1 MAEIFVNTIIR
12 LEHLDK
18 TSMELRS
25 EHSRQ
30 RVSVTF
36 TYEQPRSLTGD
47 ENSDEVR
54 SVSLLWKNFE
64 GAEVEYKRL
73 HPGDNYSVN
82 TFLTHPWVLGPS
94 SQPLFFH
101 WPNGDLR
108 PFFEAEQFAESLE
121 EGLDWEER
129 DWSQRF
135 LQGEGELV
143 VSISS
148 YHQPPSLRGRALEL
162 LASVPGVN
170 KDNVKELHLPRVLMK
185 DLSEYL
191 QQA

>member
-1 MAEIFVNTIIR
+1 
-12 LEHLDK
+12 
-18 TSMELRS
+18 MEKLRS
-25 EHSRQ
+25 EHCRQ
-30 RVSVTF
+30 RVVVTF
-36 TYEQPRSLTGD
+36 TYEQPTLLTGD
-47 ENSDEVR
+47 EDLEDDVSC
-54 SVSLLWKNFE
+54 VSLLWKDYK
-64 GAEVEYKRL
+64 GTEVEYKRL
-73 HPGDNYSVN
+73 QPGETYSVN
-82 TFLTHPWVLGPS
+82 TFLTHPWVLGQS

-108 PFFEAEQFAESLE
+108 PFFEAEQFAEILE

-143 VSISS
+143 VPISG

-170 KDNVKELHLPRVLMK
+170 KDNLKELHLPRVLIK

-191 QQA
+191 QQTQT

>member
-1 MAEIFVNTIIR
+1 
-12 LEHLDK
+12 
-18 TSMELRS
+18 MELRS

-36 TYEQPRSLTGD
+36 TYEQPTLMTGD
-47 ENSDEVR
+47 EDSDDV
-54 SVSLLWKNFE
+54 SCVSLMWKDYE
-64 GAEVEYKRL
+64 GGEVEYKRL
-73 HPGDNYSVN
+73 QPGDTYRVN
-82 TFLTHPWVLGPS
+82 TFLTHPWVLRQS

-101 WPNGDLR
+101 WPNGHLR
-108 PFFEAEQFAESLE
+108 PFFEAEQFAEILE

-143 VSISS
+143 VPISG

-170 KDNVKELHLPRVLMK
+170 KDNVKDLHLPGVLTK

-191 QQA
+191 QQT

>member
-1 MAEIFVNTIIR
+1 
-12 LEHLDK
+12 
-18 TSMELRS
+18 MELRS
-25 EHSRQ
+25 ENSRQ

-36 TYEQPRSLTGD
+36 TYEQKPTTL
-47 ENSDEVR
+47 EHSDDL
-54 SVSLLWKNFE
+54 SGVSLMWKDYQ
-64 GAEVEYKRL
+64 GGEVEYKRL
-73 HPGDNYSVN
+73 NPGETYSVN
-82 TFLTHPWVLGPS
+82 TFLSHPWVLQSQS

-108 PFFEAEQFAESLE
+108 HFFEAEQFAETLE

-143 VSISS
+143 VPISG
-148 YHQPPSLRGRALEL
+148 YHQPPTLRDRSLEL

-170 KDNVKELHLPRVLMK
+170 KDNVKDLHLPGVLMK

-191 QQA
+191 QQT

>member
-1 MAEIFVNTIIR
+1 
-12 LEHLDK
+12 
-18 TSMELRS
+18 MELRS

-36 TYEQPRSLTGD
+36 TYEQPTLLTGD
-47 ENSDEVR
+47 EDSDDV
-54 SVSLLWKNFE
+54 SCVSLMWKDYE

-73 HPGDNYSVN
+73 QPGETYSVN
-82 TFLTHPWVLGPS
+82 TFLTHPWVLGQS
-94 SQPLFFH
+94 SQPLFFY

-108 PFFEAEQFAESLE
+108 PFFEAEQFAEILE

-143 VSISS
+143 GPISG

-170 KDNVKELHLPRVLMK
+170 EDNLKELHLPRVLIK

-191 QQA
+191 QQTQT